1 MLGTEDLGYRVV
13 VRRIIGIR
21 DNRPIYG
28 DLLGELV
35 DVSETQITVRTRAG
49 AVTVDRTAVTAAKRV
64 PDRRRPSAT
73 EALERVAA
81 EGWPAP
87 DQQTLGDWLLRA
99 AAGWTN
105 RANSALAV
113 GDPGRPLPDA
123 VDAVVRWYEDR
134 GIRPAVMVPSPVGG
148 RVTAELR
155 RRGWVPQPAVL
166 VQTAPL
172 GAVPTAD
179 GDIRLDPAPSEAWL
193 AVVAANKGSLPAA
206 ARHVLSAV
214 RQVRFARVDARSPA
228 PIAIGRGVVTGDW
241 LGVSLVEVAPE
252 HRRKGIARQVVGA
265 LAGWA
270 AGLGARHAYLQ
281 VQEHNAAA
289 VALYARLGFTT
300 HHTYTT
306 WNPA

>member
-1 MLGTEDLGYRVV
+1 MQSTGHSSTHALSITSTHGSAMMYVTARPLALTLAAGAAPRTRGGYEPSIPRRWSIVLGTEDLGYRVV

-123 VDAVVRWYEDR
+123 VDAVVRW
-134 GIRPAVMVPSPVGG
+134 
-148 RVTAELR
+148 
-155 RRGWVPQPAVL
+155 
-166 VQTAPL
+166 
-172 GAVPTAD
+172 
-179 GDIRLDPAPSEAWL
+179 
-193 AVVAANKGSLPAA
+193 
-206 ARHVLSAV
+206 
-214 RQVRFARVDARSPA
+214 
-228 PIAIGRGVVTGDW
+228 
-241 LGVSLVEVAPE
+241 
-252 HRRKGIARQVVGA
+252 
-265 LAGWA
+265 
-270 AGLGARHAYLQ
+270 
-281 VQEHNAAA
+281 
-289 VALYARLGFTT
+289 
-300 HHTYTT
+300 
-306 WNPA
+306 